1 MDCDALMGWLLLGF
15 VLGVASALGFLKWLA
30 RAPEWVWRWLAK

>member
-1 MDCDALMGWLLLGF
+1 MAWLLLGF
-15 VLGVASALGFLKWLA
+15 VLGVLASGGFLYWLD